1 MRQGEHLLNM
11 LSGTRRVEE
20 KQPPH
25 ERIKGEAV
33 TSIKTVKQNIKE
45 EVCKSEKSL
54 GAAT

>member
-1 MRQGEHLLNM
+1 MLNM